1 MMGLFHLS
9 FALLISLSFG
19 LPSSGEEYREI
30 QQEIEKISRDREI
43 GNYFNRVENQ
53 VDLKFIATKPLLIL
67 NLNILDQR

>member
-19 LPSSGEEYREI
+19 LPSDGEEYREI

-53 VDLKFIATKPLLIL
+53 VDLKFIATKLLLIL

>member
-19 LPSSGEEYREI
+19 LPSDGEEYREI

-43 GNYFNRVENQ
+43 GNYFSRVENQ
-53 VDLKFIATKPLLIL
+53 VDLNLLRQ
-67 NLNILDQR
+67 NHY

>member
-19 LPSSGEEYREI
+19 LPSDGEEYREI

>member
-19 LPSSGEEYREI
+19 LPSDGEEYREI

-43 GNYFNRVENQ
+43 GNYFSRVENQ
-53 VDLKFIATKPLLIL
+53 VDLYLLRQ
-67 NLNILDQR
+67 NHY

>member
-1 MMGLFHLS
+1 M
-9 FALLISLSFG
+9 
-19 LPSSGEEYREI
+19 PSDGEEYREI

-67 NLNILDQR
+67 NLNILDHR

>member
-19 LPSSGEEYREI
+19 LPSDGEEYREI

-67 NLNILDQR
+67 NLNILDHR